1 MQLAEL
7 IEKAE
12 QGGIKITPA
21 QAEKRLKNAGVDPN
35 GDLSEDAIAHLQS
48 TTDLTT
54 PTSKDQPQ
62 GKGELTKAHS
72 GLAKTAVQSTQK
84 QMVTIA
90 DKAARAGAVAYAT
103 RSAQNLNALATEIAG
118 LTETAMQVY
127 DTVEGGDDEDP
138 LALPPLNFGLT

>member
-1 MQLAEL
+1 MPVTEL
-7 IEKAE
+7 IATLE
-12 QGGIKITPA
+12 QKGLTVNQSHKV
-21 QAEKRLKNAGVDPN
+21 LKDCNVPTDGEVSD
-35 GDLSEDAIAHLQS
+35 EDRDRVLAHVNRP
-48 TTDLTT
+48 T
-54 PTSKDQPQ
+54 PTKSQPQ
-62 GKGELTKAHS
+62 EKGELTKAHS

-127 DTVEGGDDEDP
+127 DTVEGGEDEDP
-138 LALPPLNFGLT
+138 LALPPLSFGLT